1 MSLREMGD
9 PLKLDEQTSRIDTK
23 GAHRVGRERV
33 ARVLRAVGAFGL
45 KDLDHLIPGNWLN
58 AKQA

>member
-1 MSLREMGD
+1 MGD